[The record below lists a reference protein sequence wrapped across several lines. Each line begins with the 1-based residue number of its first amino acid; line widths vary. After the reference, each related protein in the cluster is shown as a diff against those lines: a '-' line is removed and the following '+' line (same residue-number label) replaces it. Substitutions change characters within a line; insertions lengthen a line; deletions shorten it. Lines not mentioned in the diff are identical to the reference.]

1 MSRCA
6 RRILQMTSP
15 TFTVRSV
22 QAFCYRYPLS
32 TPVVTSFGKM
42 LNRPAVF
49 VRVEDEDGQVGWGEA
64 WSNFPSTGAEHRARL
79 VNEVLAPAITG
90 FSANEPAEIFDRLT
104 QGTSVLALQSGEPG
118 PFAQAIAGIDLAV
131 WDLFARRR
139 KLALWKLLGGAG
151 SRIKVYAS
159 GINPTGSRQMAEA
172 ALKRGHRALKLKI
185 GFEPAAD
192 RANLAAL
199 RDAVGNGMLAADVNQ
214 GWSVEQALESAPR
227 LAEFNLAWLEEPI
240 RADRPWQEWQ
250 SLRKGAGVPLA
261 AGENIAGHAGF
272 AQALG
277 DDVLRVVQPDIAK
290 WGGLTACS
298 GIARDIMKSGKI
310 FCPHY
315 LGGGIGL
322 LASAHLLAG
331 VGGEGLLEVDA
342 NDNPLRDRF
351 CGPVAD
357 VSDGAITL
365 TDEPGLGI
373 EPDLASIEQYR
384 TA

>member
-1 MSRCA
+1 
-6 RRILQMTSP
+6 MTSQ

-49 VRVEDEDGQVGWGEA
+49 VRVEDNDGQAGWGEV

-79 VNEVLAPAITG
+79 VNELLAPAVTG
-90 FSANEPAEIFDRLT
+90 FSAREPAEIFDKLT

-139 KLALWKLLGGAG
+139 KLALWKLLGGAV
-151 SRIKVYAS
+151 SKIRVYAS

-172 ALKRGHRALKLKI
+172 AVKRGHRALKLKI

-199 RDAVGNGMLAADVNQ
+199 RAVVGNGMLAADVNQ
-214 GWSVEQALESAPR
+214 GWSVEQALETAPR

-240 RADRPWQEWQ
+240 RADRPWREWQ
-250 SLRKGAGVPLA
+250 SLRKSAGVPLA

-272 AQALG
+272 AHALG
-277 DDVLRVVQPDIAK
+277 NDVLRVVQPDIAK

-298 GIARDIMKSGKI
+298 GIARDIMNSGKI

-331 VGGEGLLEVDA
+331 VGGEGLLEVDS

-351 CGPVAD
+351 CGPVAE
-357 VSDGAITL
+357 VRDGAITL

>member
-1 MSRCA
+1 
-6 RRILQMTSP
+6 MTSQ

-49 VRVEDEDGQVGWGEA
+49 VRVEDNDGQAGWGEV

-79 VNEVLAPAITG
+79 VNELLAPAVTG
-90 FSANEPAEIFDRLT
+90 FSAREPAEIFDKLT

-139 KLALWKLLGGAG
+139 KTALWKLLGGAV
-151 SRIKVYAS
+151 SKIRVYAS

-172 ALKRGHRALKLKI
+172 AVKRGHRALKLKI

-199 RDAVGNGMLAADVNQ
+199 REAVGNGMLAADVNQ
-214 GWSVEQALESAPR
+214 GWSVEQALETAPR

-240 RADRPWQEWQ
+240 RADRPWREWQ
-250 SLRKGAGVPLA
+250 SLRKSAGVPLA

-272 AQALG
+272 AHALG
-277 DDVLRVVQPDIAK
+277 NDVLRVVQPDIAK

-298 GIARDIMKSGKI
+298 GIARDIMNSGKI

-331 VGGEGLLEVDA
+331 VGGEGLLEVDS

-351 CGPVAD
+351 CGPVAE
-357 VSDGAITL
+357 VRDGAITL